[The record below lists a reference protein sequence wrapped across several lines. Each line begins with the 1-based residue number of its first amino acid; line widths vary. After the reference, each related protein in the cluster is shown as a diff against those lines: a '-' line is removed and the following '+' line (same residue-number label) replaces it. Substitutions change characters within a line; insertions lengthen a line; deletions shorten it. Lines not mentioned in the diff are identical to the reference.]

1 MFQEDIV
8 KEYRKKVITGLCLN
22 LIPLNEK
29 ILPDIVRLRNQDRS
43 RHYLN
48 QNLILTLD
56 MQKKWYN
63 DYLKRLNDIYWCI
76 QNKEG
81 IIIGTIRLYD
91 ITKSDCNQGSFILD
105 ENYSMGLPYALE
117 TELITLDFAFNT
129 LKIKEVINEDRID
142 NKMMNSIS
150 KKMGFKFEKKV
161 NIRDIEYNRYILK
174 KEDLKLER
182 YRQSL
187 NIFMNR

>member
-1 MFQEDIV
+1 MFQKDIV
-8 KEYRKKVITGLCLN
+8 KEYRKKVIIGLCLN
-22 LIPLNEK
+22 LVPLNEK
-29 ILPDIVRLRNQDRS
+29 FLSDVVRLRNQDKS
-43 RHYLN
+43 RYYLN
-48 QNLILTLD
+48 QNLVLTLD

-105 ENYSMGLPYALE
+105 DNYSMGLPYALE
-117 TELITLDFAFNT
+117 TELITLDFAFNI

-150 KKMGFKFEKKV
+150 KKIGFKFEKKV

-182 YRQSL
+182 YKQSL

>member
-1 MFQEDIV
+1 MFQKDIV
-8 KEYRKKVITGLCLN
+8 KEYRKKVIIGLCLN
-22 LIPLNEK
+22 LVPLNEK
-29 ILPDIVRLRNQDRS
+29 FLSDIVRLRNQDRS
-43 RHYLN
+43 KYYLN
-48 QNLILTLD
+48 QNLVLTLD

-117 TELITLDFAFNT
+117 TELLTLDFAFNT

-150 KKMGFKFEKKV
+150 KKMGFKFEKKI

-174 KEDLKLER
+174 KEDLKLEK

>member
-1 MFQEDIV
+1 MDNWILKRALISPNKIAVRDNTHQISFLQLKTIV
-8 KEYRKKVITGLCLN
+8 GRIVSKLGN

-29 ILPDIVRLRNQDRS
+29 FLPDIVRLRNQDRS
-43 RHYLN
+43 KYYLN
-48 QNLILTLD
+48 QNLVLTLD

-105 ENYSMGLPYALE
+105 ENYSM
-117 TELITLDFAFNT
+117 
-129 LKIKEVINEDRID
+129 VI
-142 NKMMNSIS
+142 
-150 KKMGFKFEKKV
+150 
-161 NIRDIEYNRYILK
+161 
-174 KEDLKLER
+174 
-182 YRQSL
+182 
-187 NIFMNR
+187 

>member
-8 KEYRKKVITGLCLN
+8 KEYRQKVITGLCLN
-22 LIPLNEK
+22 LVPLNEK

-43 RHYLN
+43 RYYLN

-56 MQKKWYN
+56 MQKKWYD

-91 ITKSDCNQGSFILD
+91 ITKNDCNQGSFILD

-117 TELITLDFAFNT
+117 TELITLDFAFNI

-150 KKMGFKFEKKV
+150 KKMGFKFEKKI

-174 KEDLKLER
+174 EEDLKLER
-182 YRQSL
+182 YRQNL